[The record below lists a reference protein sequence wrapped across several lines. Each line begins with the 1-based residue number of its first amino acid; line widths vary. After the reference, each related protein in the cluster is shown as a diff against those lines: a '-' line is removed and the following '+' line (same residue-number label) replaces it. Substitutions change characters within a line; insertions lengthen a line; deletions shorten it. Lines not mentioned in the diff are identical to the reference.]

1 MTSAVLS
8 RSATRSLFGSAPR
21 ADAGLAVL
29 RAILG
34 TIFIAHGAQKV
45 FVYGFAGVAGSF
57 SQMGIPFGQ
66 IAGPAVALV
75 ELLGGIALV
84 LGLLTRV
91 TALGLAAVM
100 VGAIFFVHLPAG
112 FFAPNGVEF
121 PLALMGGSIAL
132 ALIGPGAW
140 SLDAARARSRSS
152 RR

>member
-1 MTSAVLS
+1 MTSAILGNTVARL
-8 RSATRSLFGSAPR
+8 PR
-21 ADAGLAVL
+21 TPAVRVDAGLAVL

-45 FVYGFAGVAGSF
+45 FVYGFSGVAGSF

-66 IAGPAVALV
+66 VAGPAVALL
-75 ELLGGIALV
+75 ELLGGSAL
-84 LGLLTRV
+84 LFGLFTRL

-140 SLDAARARSRSS
+140 SLDAARLRSRSD

>member
-1 MTSAVLS
+1 MTSAILS
-8 RSATRSLFGSAPR
+8 NPAVRSPR
-21 ADAGLAVL
+21 ADAVRVDAGLAVL

-45 FVYGFAGVAGSF
+45 FVYGLSGVAGSF
-57 SQMGIPFGQ
+57 SQMGIPFGEV
-66 IAGPAVALV
+66 AGPAVALL
-75 ELLGGIALV
+75 ELLGGIAL
-84 LGLLTRV
+84 LFGLFTRL

-140 SLDAARARSRSS
+140 SLDAARLRSRSD

>member
-1 MTSAVLS
+1 MTSAILGNTAVRTS
-8 RSATRSLFGSAPR
+8 RSAAVRL
-21 ADAGLAVL
+21 DAGLAVL

-45 FVYGFAGVAGSF
+45 FVYGLSGVAGSF
-57 SQMGIPFGQ
+57 SQMGIPLGQ
-66 IAGPAVALV
+66 VAGPAVALL
-75 ELLGGIALV
+75 ELLGGIAL
-84 LGLLTRV
+84 LFGLFTRL

-140 SLDAARARSRSS
+140 SLDSVRQRSRSD